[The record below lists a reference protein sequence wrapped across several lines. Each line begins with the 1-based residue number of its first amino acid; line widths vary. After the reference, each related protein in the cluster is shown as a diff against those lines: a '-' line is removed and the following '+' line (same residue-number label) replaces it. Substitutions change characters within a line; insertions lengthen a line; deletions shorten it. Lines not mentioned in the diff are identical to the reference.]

1 MLRTSSLPEL
11 PVSACCS
18 GLYICCFLDEVVDW
32 LPVPAV
38 ATASI
43 SPSFLSFSAMASF
56 RSFNVSAEYP
66 SVYTLPCSIGT
77 AISSEPAC
85 YSGIIKP

>member
-18 GLYICCFLDEVVDW
+18 GLYIWWDFLDFVVAW

-38 ATASI
+38 ATASL
-43 SPSFLSFSAMASF
+43 SGDSFSTFSFSAFSAMASL
-56 RSFNVSAEYP
+56 RSYNVSAEYCP
-66 SVYTLPCSIGT
+66 DCSVGPAL
-77 AISSEPAC
+77 SSEPAC
-85 YSGIIKP
+85 Y